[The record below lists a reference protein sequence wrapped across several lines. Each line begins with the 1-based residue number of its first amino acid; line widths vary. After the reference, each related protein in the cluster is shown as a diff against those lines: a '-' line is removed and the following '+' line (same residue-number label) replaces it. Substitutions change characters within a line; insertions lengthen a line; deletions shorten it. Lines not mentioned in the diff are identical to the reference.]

1 LVKGNQPGLQR
12 AVYDAIQASCP
23 REPDHVEIDY
33 GHGRIIKRSLWA
45 ADAADMDFPHVTR
58 AVRIR
63 RDGYDAD
70 GTPVSKEI
78 VHAVTSLGEDRAGP
92 AGLARIA
99 RGQWGI
105 ESVHW
110 VRDTAYREDSG
121 TGYRG
126 SGPQVM
132 ATCRNIAISL
142 LYLAG
147 VTAINRTVQAIG
159 RDRTRMLSYLPL

>member
-1 LVKGNQPGLQR
+1 MDSRILVQLKVQL
-12 AVYDAIQASCP
+12 IQAGCP
-23 REPDHVEIDY
+23 REPDHVEINY
-33 GHGRIIKRSLWA
+33 SHGRIIRRSLWVT
-45 ADAADMDFPHVTR
+45 DAAGMDFPHVTP

-63 RDGYDAD
+63 RDGYDAA
-70 GTPVSKEI
+70 GALLSKEI
-78 VHAVTSLGEDRAGP
+78 MHAVTSLGDDRADP
-92 AGLARIA
+92 ADLAKIA

-132 ATCRNIAISL
+132 ATWRNIAISL
-142 LYLAG
+142 LHLAG
-147 VTAINRTVQAIG
+147 VTAVNRTLQAIG
-159 RDRTRMLSYLPL
+159 RDRTRMLGYLPL